1 MSMLVYRVEDSNGV
15 GPYRNWMS
23 IGVFLKYKHAKLTER
38 TPTPTEDGMS
48 VFDDAYCSGSTNDYR
63 FGFDSIEAL
72 KNWFDDED
80 RVKLS
85 DDCFMCSVFEIDDDR
100 VIMGAKQL
108 AFDLLKAEKINS
120 LDLINFDSTQVR
132 DNVNMNN
139 VIDTAVFL
147 W

>member
-1 MSMLVYRVEDSNGV
+1 MLVYRVEDSNGT

-23 IGVFLKYKHAKLTER
+23 IGVYLKYKHAKLTER
-38 TPTPTEDGMS
+38 TPTPPEDGMS

-72 KNWFDDED
+72 KNWFDEED

-85 DDCFMCSVFEIDDDR
+85 DDCFVCSVFEIDDDQ
-100 VIMGAKQL
+100 VMMGGKQL
-108 AFDLLKAEKINS
+108 AFNLIKAEKIDS
-120 LDLINFDSTQVR
+120 LDLINFNSTQVR

-139 VIDTAVFL
+139 VVDTAVFL